1 MNFKKKA
8 LVMAIL
14 ASSATFGAAAVYA
27 NPVTS
32 QAETLPAVGHRPV
45 AAVDK
50 NGNVIKAVG
59 ALTSGGIITIKEF
72 FFDDVNK
79 DALDTNETAKTL
91 QWYLQEVNN
100 PQQRTPITNA
110 AGSMEVEIPQNSGGK
125 QLVATY
131 KLKTQ
136 TGIPSEAFQ
145 DTEVVFSRTNADGV
159 TGGGSQG
166 EIDMGA
172 PIIRDVNIHLESK
185 PTDATNGTGVE
196 NTPIVGETLLTAEVV
211 CEAGTLCRDDD
222 FEYQW
227 LMDDGKGGA
236 FSEISGAEAKKKT
249 FTPQHDMQGRKFKVK
264 ATPKQGVGTRNT
276 AEKSDVKKGKLS
288 KAPR

>member
-8 LVMAIL
+8 LVLAIL

-27 NPVTS
+27 TPVTS
-32 QAETLPAVGHRPV
+32 QTETLPAVGHRPV
-45 AAVDK
+45 AKVD
-50 NGNVIKAVG
+50 GNTVIKATG
-59 ALTSGGIITIKEF
+59 TLTSGGTIEIKEF
-72 FFDDVNK
+72 LYEDVNN

-91 QWYLQEVNN
+91 QWYLQEANN
-100 PQQRTPITNA
+100 PQQRTPIAGA
-110 AGSMEVEIPQNSGGK
+110 AGNLTVQIPANAGGK
-125 QLVATY
+125 QLVAIY
-131 KLKTQ
+131 RLKTQ
-136 TGIPSEAFQ
+136 TGSPIEAFQ
-145 DTEVVFSRTNADGV
+145 DTEVVFTRTNADGV

-172 PIIRDVNIHLESK
+172 PIISQVNINLTSN
-185 PTDATNGTGVE
+185 PTDAINGTDVA

-211 CEAGTLCRDDD
+211 CEAGTMCGDDD

-236 FSEISGAEAKKKT
+236 FSEVPGAEAKKKT
-249 FTPQHDMQGRKFKVK
+249 FTPQHDMQGRKFKVQ